1 MIFAVDFDGTCVTH
15 EYPKVGK
22 NIGAEIVLKKLVED
36 GHKIILFTM
45 RCKEQLE
52 EAKQWFTDNGIA
64 LFGVNTNPTQHTWTA
79 SPKPY
84 AHVYIDDAG
93 LGTPVRIEPKLNSRP
108 FVDWALASSD
118 LGMIEGVFRDGDLRD
133 IFENLAKTYPEIY
146 GYLCS

>member
-22 NIGAEIVLKKLVED
+22 NIGAEVVLRKLVER

-52 EAKQWFTDNGIA
+52 EAKQWFVDNGIT
-64 LFGVNTNPTQHTWTA
+64 LFGVNENPTQHTWTS

-84 AHVYIDDAG
+84 AHTYIDDAA
-93 LGTPVRIEPKLNSRP
+93 LGTPTMQIGTSRP
-108 FVDWALASSD
+108 FVDWALAASD
-118 LGMIEGVFRDGDLRD
+118 LGMIDGVFEANDLKD
-133 IFENLAKTYPEIY
+133 IFRELAKSYPEFY
-146 GYLCS
+146 GYLCN